1 MRSPV
6 PPRRASRDRLWDGTL
21 RDLRP
26 PTVRAPNSASLPRT
40 TVAERTLAYGWQYL
54 VRVTGVS
61 RTGREEQGNQP
72 LSANNRIR
80 NHPNYPTGCGYLRN
94 AAVDQY
100 VVACERLP
108 DMHVSLT
115 VRRRDLSALSEDEGT
130 A

>member
-1 MRSPV
+1 
-6 PPRRASRDRLWDGTL
+6 
-21 RDLRP
+21 
-26 PTVRAPNSASLPRT
+26 
-40 TVAERTLAYGWQYL
+40 